1 MNELLESYINGNIS
15 HVRERL
21 INEPYGFTEFFDAY
35 VDNYDPSIEDIK
47 LFVRR
52 LVTAQ

>member
-1 MNELLESYINGNIS
+1 MNELLESYVNGNIS

-21 INEPYGFTEFFDAY
+21 VNEPYGFTEFFDAY
-35 VDNYDPSIEDIK
+35 IEMYNPSINDIK

-52 LVTAQ
+52 LVTA